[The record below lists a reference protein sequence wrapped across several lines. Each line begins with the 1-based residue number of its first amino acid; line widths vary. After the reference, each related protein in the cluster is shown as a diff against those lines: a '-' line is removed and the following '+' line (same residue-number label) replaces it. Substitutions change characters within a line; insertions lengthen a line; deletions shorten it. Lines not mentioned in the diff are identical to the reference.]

1 MIYVYFG
8 NIHILIDLNY
18 LILINEY
25 FLDSKYIFNNKINKI
40 NQIIIGYN

>member
-1 MIYVYFG
+1 MF
-8 NIHILIDLNY
+8 ILEISIFLNY

-25 FLDSKYIFNNKINKI
+25 FLDSKYIFNNKINKV

>member
-1 MIYVYFG
+1 MF
-8 NIHILIDLNY
+8 ILEISIFLNY